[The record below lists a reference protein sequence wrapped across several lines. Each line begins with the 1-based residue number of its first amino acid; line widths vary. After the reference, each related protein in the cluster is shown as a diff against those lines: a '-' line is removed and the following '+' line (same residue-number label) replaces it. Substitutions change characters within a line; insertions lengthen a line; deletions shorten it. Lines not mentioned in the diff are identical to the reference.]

1 MCEGFG
7 GVIRCGGQIVGRHPK
22 MKVKETTDIVVFIPH
37 TPEGILKERLQRR
50 DAKMREA
57 MGMWRVMFME
67 REGEVSEDF
76 CADGGR
82 RNVGEITVWCAR
94 QRQRGSARQGGIC
107 GVCGEVWEM

>member
-37 TPEGILKERLQRR
+37 TPGGILKERLQRK

-67 REGEVSEDF
+67 R
-76 CADGGR
+76 GGR
-82 RNVGEITVWCAR
+82 SLRGLLCRLNPWREKECWGNNCLVCQTEAKGKCKAGWNLWCMR
-94 QRQRGSARQGGIC
+94 
-107 GVCGEVWEM
+107 